1 MIVGVDIPV
10 SAHRETTPEFLLFY
24 LPEGL
29 LAGHFFTG
37 VDSFYFYVSSGPS
50 LISRQC
56 STCHLPGSSTAAPDL
71 KSAECKTTRQREGQ
85 SRMECNPSPSLPFFA
100 YSLFSLSHSK
110 SMQGETFHLW
120 PIIAGGSCFLVFF
133 LLLPRLEK
141 KCFFLQDCR
150 CGECG
155 ALGKSSRAGRLANR
169 EIACS
174 HIEGKGCRP
183 THLWVHLFLKWSG
196 GAVCVFPCQP
206 FFLVCF
212 SLPLLF
218 VCGATF

>member
-120 PIIAGGSCFLVFF
+120 PIIASFRGWGVLCVFCLTEKEGGFAG
-133 LLLPRLEK
+133 
-141 KCFFLQDCR
+141 LQMWTMW
-150 CGECG
+150 
-155 ALGKSSRAGRLANR
+155 RAGKVLQGRQA
-169 EIACS
+169 
-174 HIEGKGCRP
+174 G
-183 THLWVHLFLKWSG
+183 
-196 GAVCVFPCQP
+196 
-206 FFLVCF
+206 
-212 SLPLLF
+212 
-218 VCGATF
+218 